1 MLRNR
6 NYLKS
11 ASSEAAFLLRVSTCK
26 PRMCGICTLRTPNVR
41 DPHVQYRR
49 IDAIMGINQT
59 EEGYSLTLAFD
70 AQDVCPGV
78 ADDRRKIAGK
88 TEAEE

>member
-1 MLRNR
+1 
-6 NYLKS
+6 
-11 ASSEAAFLLRVSTCK
+11 
-26 PRMCGICTLRTPNVR
+26 MCGICTLRTPNVR
-41 DPHVQYRR
+41 DPHVRYRR
-49 IDAIMGINQT
+49 IDAIMGIKQT

-88 TEAEE
+88 TETEE